1 MKTCKRP
8 SPQAM
13 ISFVGRFKVS
23 SSHVGGLWPHGHNFG
38 FLAGAESLDLIA
50 AESARGSAKRI
61 ISQVGVTLGR
71 GRLTQAGEHSA
82 NIPSH
87 RGLIGV

>member
-1 MKTCKRP
+1 MKICKRP

-13 ISFVGRFKVS
+13 ISFVGRFEVS

-38 FLAGAESLDLIA
+38 FLAGAESLDLA

-82 NIPSH
+82 NITTR